1 MYIKGSINYCFPVQ
15 KLSNALLACVCA
27 CVIPKQGVTGDAI
40 TVMVLVVVKVKGKM
54 LVFVAVTV
62 TVVGGIVTG
71 SVRVSVNVFGGS
83 VTVDDTVLML
93 VDVMGGSV
101 WVVVKGGIVV
111 VSVMG
116 GIVLVT
122 ITGEGVSVTK
132 AVLVT
137 VVLLVTVKTGDAEA
151 EEKKT
156 QLSISD

>member
-1 MYIKGSINYCFPVQ
+1 M
-15 KLSNALLACVCA
+15 CA
-27 CVIPKQGVTGDAI
+27 CVIPKQGVTGDAVM
-40 TVMVLVVVKVKGKM
+40 VMVLVVVEVKGKI

-71 SVRVSVNVFGGS
+71 NVWVSMNVFGRS
-83 VTVDDTVLML
+83 VTMDDTVLML

-111 VSVMG
+111 VSVVG

-122 ITGEGVSVTK
+122 VTSKGVSVTM

-137 VVLLVTVKTGDAEA
+137 VVLLVTVTMDELPEA
-151 EEKKT
+151 EDKKT
-156 QLSISD
+156 QLTIFSLMNE